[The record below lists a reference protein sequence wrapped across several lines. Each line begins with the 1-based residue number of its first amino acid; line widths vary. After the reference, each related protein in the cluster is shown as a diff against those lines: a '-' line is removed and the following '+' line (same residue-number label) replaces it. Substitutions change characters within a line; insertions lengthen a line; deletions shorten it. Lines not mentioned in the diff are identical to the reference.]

1 MATGQEKK
9 HRWALLG
16 TTALGV
22 VGAWAT
28 SLQLAVF
35 ALKDKPVRATVTHIT
50 NPLDQSTFGLDQLK
64 AMGAAVWYGHGAKLV
79 MFLEL
84 MC

>member
-22 VGAWAT
+22 VGAGAAG
-28 SLQLAVF
+28 LQLAIF
-35 ALKDKPVRATVTHIT
+35 ALKDEPVRATVTHIAH
-50 NPLDQSTFGLDQLK
+50 PLDQSTFGLDQLK
-64 AMGAAVWYGHGAKLV
+64 AVGAAVWYGHGAKLV
-79 MFLEL
+79 RFLEL